1 MTIEQAREAILYQ
14 AKVLC
19 SKKPDRVFA
28 ILSVDDN
35 GIATVFNIKSG
46 KKERVVIETLSIKPK
61 TGSCYESCSPSD
73 YCETGKC
80 FYKGC
85 FTLKSEEK
93 RLS

>member
-1 MTIEQAREAILYQ
+1 MTVEQANEAILHQ

-19 SKKPDRVFA
+19 SKKPDKVFA
-28 ILSVDDN
+28 ILSVGDG

-46 KKERVVIETLSIKPK
+46 RKERVSVKTLSIKPK
-61 TGSCYESCSPSD
+61 TGSCYESCGPSD

-93 RLS
+93 PLS